1 MGAPH
6 PWYAKAMTKVLIAVD
21 ETDASR
27 HAAEVAAKLFP
38 GGDFLALCVAAA
50 QIEWMPPGAAWG
62 YVMPY
67 TELPP
72 RSAGLNTIDDEAAA
86 RAAERAAEVAAEIPS
101 AETIGEVGD
110 PTTAILRAADDHD
123 VDVIVVGSHHKNWLA
138 RLIEGS
144 VADNVAHR
152 ATVPVL
158 VVAAPPRQR

>member
-1 MGAPH
+1 
-6 PWYAKAMTKVLIAVD
+6 MTKVLIAVD

-27 HAAEVAAKLFP
+27 HAAEVAAQLFP
-38 GGDFLALCVAAA
+38 GGEFLALCVAVA
-50 QIEWMPPGAAWG
+50 QIAWMPPGAAWG

-72 RSAGLNTIDDEAAA
+72 RGADLNAIEDGAVA
-86 RAAERAAEVAAEIPS
+86 RAAERAAEVAAEIGP

-110 PTTAILRAADDHD
+110 PATSILRAAKDHK

-144 VADNVAHR
+144 VADSVAHQ